1 LDFHRYDVGQT
12 LVPGGFGLSEPA
24 RDWPQVEPDV
34 LVVPLLAFDARGY
47 RIGYGAGFYDRTLA
61 KLRAARNVLAVGFA
75 FAGQEFE
82 TVPHDEND
90 QRLDWIVTEI
100 GARKFKG

>member
-1 LDFHRYDVGQT
+1 
-12 LVPGGFGLSEPA
+12 
-24 RDWPQVEPDV
+24 
-34 LVVPLLAFDARGY
+34 VVPLLAFDARGY